1 MVKLPKGI
9 SRNVFFMGLVSLFTD
24 ISSEMIFPILPLFMA
39 NVLGINKSLIGLI
52 EGVAESTASL
62 LKTFS
67 GWLSDKLK
75 KRKILILLGYGFS
88 TITKPFLALS
98 TIWQHVF
105 VLRFLERTGKGIRT
119 SPRDALVA
127 ASTKE
132 KFRGKAFGLNR
143 TMDRIGAIAG
153 TLITFWLL
161 IKFVDN
167 YRLVFWLSFIPAT
180 LAVLTII
187 FFVKDVKKKE
197 DSNKTFK
204 FSWKGLSLEY
214 KKFIVISSIF
224 GIANFSYAFLI
235 LRANDMGV
243 SATLTP
249 LIYLVYSLFFAAFA
263 LPAGTLSDRIGRKKV
278 LGIGYLAFSL
288 MCFGFI
294 YFKAWYFAWILF
306 ALYGLSLAFTDA
318 ITRAFVTD
326 LVKEEE
332 RGTALGIQHTC
343 EGLAAFPASFI
354 FGSLWNFSG
363 SNTAFL
369 FAAALSLISFLL
381 LFVFIKNKN
390 NP

>member
-9 SRNVFFMGLVSLFTD
+9 SKNVFFMGLVSLFTD
-24 ISSEMIFPILPLFMA
+24 VSSEMIFPILPLFMA

-75 KRKILILLGYGFS
+75 KRKVLVLLGYGFS

-98 TIWQHVF
+98 TAWQHVF

-127 ASTKE
+127 ASTQK

-143 TMDRIGAIAG
+143 AMDRIGAIAG

-161 IKFVDN
+161 TKFINN
-167 YRLVFWLSFIPAT
+167 YRLVFWLSFIPAA

-187 FFVKDVKKKE
+187 FFVKDVKKKN
-197 DSNKTFK
+197 DNNKIFR
-204 FSWKGLSLEY
+204 FDWKGLSTDY
-214 KKFIVISSIF
+214 KKFIVISSLF

-235 LRANDMGV
+235 LKANDMGV
-243 SATLTP
+243 AAKLIP
-249 LIYLVYSLFFAAFA
+249 LIYLVYSLFFAVLAI
-263 LPAGTLSDRIGRKKV
+263 PAGTLSDKIGRKKV

-288 MCFGFI
+288 MCFGFV
-294 YFKAWYFAWILF
+294 YFKSWYFAWLLF

-318 ITRAFVTD
+318 ISRAFVTD
-326 LVKEEE
+326 IVKEEE
-332 RGTALGIQHTC
+332 RGTAIGIQYTC

-369 FAAALSLISFLL
+369 FAAVLSLASSLL
-381 LFVFIKNKN
+381 LFILLRKK
-390 NP
+390 